1 MNTPSTVSTNTS
13 STVGDDH
20 RLHETI
26 MLSTKLIVE
35 SQEAMLRKIEACN
48 EASTASI
55 ATLLCKVVESQ
66 AQNQQQQAHNQHK
79 MMEMFKIFANNNSM
93 NINVGI
99 SNEVAA
105 GNSPIDNPNVQNCP
119 SIPTVGGDI
128 EGGVENGSSEGGV
141 FEEEKV
147 QIESSEG
154 DDIEEEVE
162 IESPEHSEVDSS
174 EINGEREEVMLQK
187 KRQKEVNQVNQEED
201 KYNYYDGYE
210 PLIEAVYARD
220 WRKAIKYLHDHQTG
234 LKEIFRTRD
243 SGKELFII
251 FWEIGAWGQYTLLG
265 ELLKLVPPQTLEFV
279 NPNGGTILHLVAK
292 DGDLT
297 FAKALVEKNPGLTQI
312 RSNDHWQCVPLFTAA
327 LSTSGGQKE
336 MVRYLCSVT
345 RDEDPSPFS
354 GEQGVALLA
363 GLISADMYGLALSVC
378 QRFPSLVEELMDDE
392 ANGNTVLL
400 QNIVERPFAF
410 LSGAKLK
417 WWERYIYELIE
428 VDMNCPCDGGVDREK
443 EKESTTKEDEEN
455 PRDASSP
462 SEQCCS
468 TDNERSITKYISLYL
483 MRYIVR
489 GESLKSNDL
498 GALHGDI
505 YCLSIIFKGYA
516 LPVTSF
522 FILISGDVVRR
533 LYDQKLMH
541 EQVVVLTQ
549 YLLEQLDRKTEDK
562 QIIKDIFLKSNMLE
576 MAMKFETTEF
586 VLKCLQVFRFLC
598 LDDDKGEVGHTLIK
612 LVASE
617 RNEMI
622 YNFMLLIK
630 SHYLADKISKLDEN
644 NNSILHYSAELA
656 HNRRLN
662 AISGAA
668 FQMQREIQWFKG
680 VESTMLQKDRYIRN
694 KNGDTAQ
701 FLFTEKHKD
710 LMEKGEKWMKDLSTS
725 CMVVAALIVT
735 VSFAAAFTVPGGNI
749 QENTSSDMGLPVFL
763 KKNSFMVFATA
774 DALALFSSIS
784 SVLMFLAVF
793 TSRYSEED
801 FLKALP
807 QKLMLGLA
815 TLFISMASILVSF
828 GAAFSIILGKR
839 FLWALIAVSL
849 FSCAPVLLFGFL
861 QFPLLVEMV
870 SSTYWPINLGKLD
883 YRIYLPYFR
892 EDERKYFLKIIN
904 NEV

>member
-1 MNTPSTVSTNTS
+1 MNTPITVSTNTS

-66 AQNQQQQAHNQHK
+66 DQNQQQQAHNKHK

-99 SNEVAA
+99 SNEVSA
-105 GNSPIDNPNVQNCP
+105 GNSPIDNPNVQNWP

-128 EGGVENGSSEGGV
+128 EGGVENGSSEGDV

-187 KRQKEVNQVNQEED
+187 KRQKEVNQVNQEEED

-220 WRKAIKYLHDHQTG
+220 WRKAIEYLHEHQTV

-243 SGKELFII
+243 LGKELFII

-297 FAKALVEKNPGLTQI
+297 FAKALVEKNLRLTQI

-363 GLISADMYGLALSVC
+363 NLISADMYGLALSVC

-428 VDMNCPCDGGVDREK
+428 VDMNCPCDGGVDRGK

-455 PRDASSP
+455 PPDASSSEVSSP
-462 SEQCCS
+462 SEQCSS
-468 TDNERSITKYISLYL
+468 TDNKRSITKYISLYL
-483 MRYIVR
+483 MRYIGR
-489 GESLKSNDL
+489 
-498 GALHGDI
+498 
-505 YCLSIIFKGYA
+505 
-516 LPVTSF
+516 
-522 FILISGDVVRR
+522 GDVVRR

-725 CMVVAALIVT
+725 CMVVAALIAT

-828 GAAFSIILGKR
+828 EAAFSIILGKR
-839 FLWALIAVSL
+839 FLWALITVSL
-849 FSCAPVLLFGFL
+849 FGCAPVLLFGFL